1 MQKIEHN
8 KVETE
13 DFIAR
18 QTHAMPVH
26 EGMPAR
32 RSYRSRELG
41 LAYTS
46 ALAAGD
52 PDAEIK
58 L

>member
-1 MQKIEHN
+1 MEKIEHI
-8 KVETE
+8 KVEIE
-13 DFIAR
+13 DFIDR

-32 RSYRSRELG
+32 RSYRSRELW
-41 LAYTS
+41 LAYMS

-52 PDAEIK
+52 PDAEIE